1 MTVRPRNRGA
11 NADEASAPSTAAIR
25 AREPFERFYEREFR
39 SVVGLAYA
47 LSGSRSAS
55 EDLAQEAFIAAHR
68 NWDRIGAYDKP
79 EAWVRR
85 IVANLSVSRFRRRV
99 SETKALTRLAG
110 FGVYK
115 TVLPELPSEAEA
127 FWGAVRRLP
136 KRQAQAIALHYLED
150 RSVADIA
157 DILDC
162 SPNTVKV
169 HLHKGRLQLA
179 ERLGAHLG
187 DER

>member
-11 NADEASAPSTAAIR
+11 KAGEATAQSTAIR

-85 IVANLSVSRFRRRV
+85 IVSNLAVSRFRRRV

-110 FGVYK
+110 FGREHAS
-115 TVLPELPSEAEA
+115 LPELPVEAEA
-127 FWGAVRRLP
+127 FWGSVRKLP
-136 KRQAQAIALHYLED
+136 KRQAQTIALHYLED
-150 RSVADIA
+150 RSVSDIA
-157 DILDC
+157 DILEC

-169 HLHKGRLQLA
+169 HLHKGRQQLA
-179 ERLGAHLG
+179 ERLGAQLG